1 MCWHIFHLILQKQ
14 KKKKNNEKQ
23 NLKSK
28 SIPSWSLH
36 SKFHLSV

>member
-1 MCWHIFHLILQKQ
+1 MLAHFPSNTAKA